1 MSHRTCIARQAVAKV
16 QTYLDCV
23 GCAQG
28 AEIVAQ
34 FVPKSMRGKI
44 GSKQVS
50 RWSRGGKG
58 KTTAAK
64 RQMRKRRALDNHVL
78 TEDTAA

>member
-1 MSHRTCIARQAVAKV
+1 MSYITCIKRQSVAKV

-23 GCAQG
+23 GCDQG

-34 FVPKSMRGKI
+34 FVPRSMRGKI
-44 GSKQVS
+44 GSKQVG
-50 RWSRGGKG
+50 RWGRGSKG

-64 RQMRKRRALDNHVL
+64 RQTRRRRALLNAQEL
-78 TEDTAA
+78 PA